1 MMVVGIDDRSSI
13 LQKHDSNVLLNTE
26 AAAAKPVATAV
37 LMIVVSVFDDVFVA
51 TAGIAVLFPDAE
63 TSAVVVDALLAP

>member
-1 MMVVGIDDRSSI
+1 M
-13 LQKHDSNVLLNTE
+13 NTE

-51 TAGIAVLFPDAE
+51 TAGIAVLFPAAE
-63 TSAVVVDALLAP
+63 TSAVVVDALFAP